1 MFEWRGSH
9 LSRLNHP
16 LSFILGLD
24 KETCLI
30 PVPTQQPVESAQSY
44 SLLTENLI
52 LTQLTLHLGFHR
64 FISSNNHQHNF
75 HRKLRSLCF
84 TDATAMWRTVCPSC
98 LHHMS
103 ALTHV
108 VLFILRPCTTCI
120 TCMCRLHEQMVKM
133 NQSLHRL
140 QVTWQEAQRTG
151 NPMSEQL
158 LEQFERLMIVYL
170 STKAATT
177 QPAMLQCCLNLQAST
192 AALLVQLGMGNQ
204 GPEHVALS
212 FPLPSLQ
219 NTMLCYIPGMSDSSL
234 QMQWNRK

>member
-1 MFEWRGSH
+1 M
-9 LSRLNHP
+9 
-16 LSFILGLD
+16 
-24 KETCLI
+24 
-30 PVPTQQPVESAQSY
+30 
-44 SLLTENLI
+44 
-52 LTQLTLHLGFHR
+52 
-64 FISSNNHQHNF
+64 
-75 HRKLRSLCF
+75 
-84 TDATAMWRTVCPSC
+84 
-98 LHHMS
+98 
-103 ALTHV
+103 
-108 VLFILRPCTTCI
+108 
-120 TCMCRLHEQMVKM
+120 CMCRLHEQMVKM

-192 AALLVQLGMGNQ
+192 GALLVQLGMGNQ

-219 NTMLCYIPGMSDSSL
+219 NTMLCYVPGRSNLPLYYKYIGENSPADFECLLPSKLAHVEQSAVNKCFLPPLML
-234 QMQWNRK
+234 QHPASM

>member
-1 MFEWRGSH
+1 M
-9 LSRLNHP
+9 P
-16 LSFILGLD
+16 
-24 KETCLI
+24 
-30 PVPTQQPVESAQSY
+30 PQQPVELAQSY
-44 SLLTENLI
+44 TLLTENLI

-64 FISSNNHQHNF
+64 YSPSQSWFKKMYQDVWQFRFLHVS
-75 HRKLRSLCF
+75 
-84 TDATAMWRTVCPSC
+84 RTLSEAVFCAFLIYTVYDSINPC
-98 LHHMS
+98 GP
-103 ALTHV
+103 
-108 VLFILRPCTTCI
+108 VLFASLHCV
-120 TCMCRLHEQMVKM
+120 CRLHEQMVKM

-192 AALLVQLGMGNQ
+192 AALLVQLGIGNQ

-212 FPLPSLQ
+212 FPLPSVP
-219 NTMLCYIPGMSDSSL
+219 NTMLCYIPG
-234 QMQWNRK
+234 R

>member
-1 MFEWRGSH
+1 M
-9 LSRLNHP
+9 P
-16 LSFILGLD
+16 GLD

-30 PVPTQQPVESAQSY
+30 PVPPQQPVESAQSY

-64 FISSNNHQHNF
+64 YVPSNKHQHNF
-75 HRKLRSLCF
+75 HKDMKESISF
-84 TDATAMWRTVCPSC
+84 TDPIEMSC
-98 LHHMS
+98 IQCSSFAPYVSTNPCCH
-103 ALTHV
+103 
-108 VLFILRPCTTCI
+108 VLFESTHLC
-120 TCMCRLHEQMVKM
+120 TCMFRLHDHMVKM
-133 NQSLHRL
+133 NQDLHRL
-140 QVTWQEAQRTG
+140 QVSWQEAQRTG

-158 LEQFERLMIVYL
+158 RERFEGLMIIYL

-192 AALLVQLGMGNQ
+192 GALLVQLGMGNQ

-219 NTMLCYIPGMSDSSL
+219 NTMLCYVPGRSDLPLHS
-234 QMQWNRK
+234 